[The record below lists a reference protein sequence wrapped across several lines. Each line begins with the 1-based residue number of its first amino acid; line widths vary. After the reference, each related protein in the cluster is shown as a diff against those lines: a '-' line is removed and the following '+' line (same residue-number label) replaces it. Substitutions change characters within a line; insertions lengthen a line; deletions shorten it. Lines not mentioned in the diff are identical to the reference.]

1 MNFKIISKNAI
12 HILLDEEGL
21 LNFITILENI
31 RSTHSGNIGFEEVL
45 NYRGEKLSGIIF
57 YRSEDGEFVSF
68 QNNHLS
74 FEIEH
79 EMYDDLLIVLKR
91 AVVEK
96 SFRTLE
102 LMEFQPKSKKD
113 CSVTLYG
120 IYNES
125 DI

>member
-1 MNFKIISKNAI
+1 M
-12 HILLDEEGL
+12 

-31 RSTHSGNIGFEEVL
+31 RSTHSGNIGFDEAL
-45 NYRGEKLSGIIF
+45 NYRGEKLSGLIF
-57 YRSEDGEFVSF
+57 YPSEDGEFVSF

-79 EMYDDLLIVLKR
+79 EMYDDLLIVLKKT
-91 AVVEK
+91 VVEK